1 MKKRLLSFML
11 AIAAS
16 LGLAFGLA
24 ACDDGSSDPSDPP
37 GTSQEGPEQGG
48 DPEQGGGSE
57 QGGNPEQGGEQ
68 GGDPEQG
75 EETLPP
81 TEGLEYTLSDDES
94 Y

>member
-48 DPEQGGGSE
+48 DPEQG
-57 QGGNPEQGGEQ
+57 
-68 GGDPEQG
+68 